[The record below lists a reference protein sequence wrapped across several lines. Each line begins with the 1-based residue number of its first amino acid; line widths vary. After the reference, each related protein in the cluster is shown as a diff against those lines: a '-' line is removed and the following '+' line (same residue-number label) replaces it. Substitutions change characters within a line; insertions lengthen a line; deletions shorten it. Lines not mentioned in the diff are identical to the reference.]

1 MSGVDVLG
9 GGADSLVPLPM
20 NVPIFSFVFRL
31 LRSKIDVSHL
41 QDHLQT
47 DVPEFALQI
56 DKDEVLVLPLVIE
69 PLGTCTMLRGL
80 EESRFSNDHRLAAKF
95 CEVESL
101 ILVAGGFKVDERL
114 VEEGQKCVDEFL
126 EKVVKVAVD
135 DRIDII
141 DIAGDAVV
149 RY

>member
-1 MSGVDVLG
+1 
-9 GGADSLVPLPM
+9 
-20 NVPIFSFVFRL
+20 
-31 LRSKIDVSHL
+31 
-41 QDHLQT
+41 
-47 DVPEFALQI
+47 
-56 DKDEVLVLPLVIE
+56 LVLPLVIE

-135 DRIDII
+135 ARIDII

>member
-1 MSGVDVLG
+1 LG
-9 GGADSLVPLPM
+9 GGTDSLVPLPL
-20 NVPIFSFVFRL
+20 NVPIFSFVFWL
-31 LRSKIDVSHL
+31 LWSEIDVSHL

-47 DVPEFALQI
+47 DVPEFALQVNE
-56 DKDEVLVLPLVIE
+56 DKILVLPLVVK
-69 PLGTCTMLRGL
+69 PLGTCTVLGWL
-80 EESRFSNDHRLAAKF
+80 KEPRFSNDQRLAAKF
-95 CEVESL
+95 CEMESL